1 MFNAFQK
8 NHKTADNFTYLLLYA
23 SNSSNQIK
31 ARHNLHLSNL
41 LLFFFFASFKGRP
54 ALTKKKS

>member
-41 LLFFFFASFKGRP
+41 LLFFFFGSFKGRP
-54 ALTKKKS
+54 A